1 MIIAQNSEKL
11 QFPNGLKVIKQEE
24 RKVGK
29 HKEGILIATNRFQR
43 IFNNNLNLNETNFRI
58 LELDIMKIKES
69 KF

>member
-29 HKEGILIATNRFQR
+29 HKEGKILIATNRFQR

-58 LELDIMKIKES
+58 LELDIMKIKE
-69 KF
+69 F